1 MEIGLLVLRLLLG
14 GLLFGHAAQK
24 LFGWFRGH
32 GPDGTGTVFETWG
45 FRPGKPLVVL
55 AALCELIAAA
65 SMVTGL
71 LIPLGA
77 AIALGTML
85 VAGSVNV
92 SKGLWA
98 QSGGYELP
106 LVYGGLAVGLGFTGP
121 GEWSLDHAFG
131 LTELSGAGWG
141 GAAVALGLLTGL
153 VAVARAARERRRRT
167 A

>member
-55 AALCELIAAA
+55 AALCELTAAA

-71 LIPLGA
+71 LTPLGA

-131 LTELSGAGWG
+131 LAELSGVGWG

-153 VAVARAARERRRRT
+153 VAVARAAGERRRRT